1 MLKPRAIVE
10 SEVAAR
16 SPQYETLAS
25 GMPAPSLRELGGLTS
40 ESGGSGGNGV
50 DGRVMEVMERSGMGS
65 EVTEGFGG
73 YGKGVEVMEMCAEF
87 TET

>member
-1 MLKPRAIVE
+1 MLKPGAIVE

-25 GMPAPSLRELGGLTS
+25 GMPAPSLQELGGLTS
-40 ESGGSGGNGV
+40 ESGGSGGIGV
-50 DGRVMEVMERSGMGS
+50 DGCVMEVKERFGMGS
-65 EVTEGFGG
+65 EVAERFGG
-73 YGKGVEVMEMCAEF
+73 YRDDAEV